1 MAAPENQA
9 ILSEAGLFIVTES
22 GDYLVTESF
31 TETNQG
37 GGRSTPRKI
46 EEDTNELWEIGASIY
61 SINDNFL
68 RKPITKK
75 KYILQ
80 ENDIKV
86 NIGKNISLHSLETLN
101 ENITVE
107 LLSNRIKE

>member
-1 MAAPENQA
+1 MK
-9 ILSEAGLFIVTES
+9 
-22 GDYLVTESF
+22 
-31 TETNQG
+31 
-37 GGRSTPRKI
+37 ST
-46 EEDTNELWEIGASIY
+46 TSTEIGEQIISGYATY
-61 SINDNFL
+61 SVNDNFL
-68 RKPITKK
+68 RKPINKK

-86 NIGKNISLHSLETLN
+86 IISENVSLHSLETLS

>member
-1 MAAPENQA
+1 MAAPTDYA

-31 TETNQG
+31 VADG
-37 GGRSTPRKI
+37 GGKSAPRKI
-46 EEDTNELWEIGASIY
+46 EEDTSELWEIGASIY

-68 RKPITKK
+68 RKPIKKK

-86 NIGKNISLHSLETLN
+86 IISENFSLHSLETLS